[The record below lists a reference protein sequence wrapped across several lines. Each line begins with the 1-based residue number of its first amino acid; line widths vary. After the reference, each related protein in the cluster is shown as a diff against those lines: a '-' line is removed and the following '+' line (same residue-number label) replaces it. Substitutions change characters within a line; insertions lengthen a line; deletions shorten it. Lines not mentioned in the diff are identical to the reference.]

1 MSCVL
6 EGREALRGALELR
19 RRLGIPRER
28 PLNVLDAADR
38 LGLRVQLAD
47 IATCEGMFSADS
59 KVILLNHRR
68 PAGRR
73 AFTCGHELGHWH
85 FGHGASCDML
95 EFDRPDQEK
104 PEERLVNGF
113 AGFFLMP
120 KRAVEEALARRGWRP
135 ESLTPDQTYIVAGQ
149 MGVGY
154 LTLILH
160 LCWSLQMISRLQADE
175 LALRSPRSLRE
186 QLAGPDVGPNLI
198 VADEAWDELP
208 IDLEVGD
215 YTLLPKD
222 AEPSGSQL
230 QPIRGHRGMILF
242 RAARPGISNVRTST
256 WTRFVRVSRREFTGW
271 AKYRHFQDPDDET

>member
-1 MSCVL
+1 MNRVL

-19 RRLGIPRER
+19 RRLHILRER
-28 PLNVLDAADR
+28 PLNALDAADR
-38 LGLRVQLAD
+38 LGVRVQLAD

-59 KVILLNHRR
+59 DVILLNHQR

-95 EFDRPDQEK
+95 DFDRSDRDK

-120 KRAVEEALARRGWRP
+120 KRAVEEALSRRGWRS
-135 ESLTPDQTYIVAGQ
+135 ESLTPEQAFIIAGQ

-154 LTLILH
+154 QTLVQH
-160 LCWSLQMISRLQADE
+160 LCWSLQMISPRQADGLE
-175 LALRSPRSLRE
+175 LRSPRSLRE

-198 VADEAWDELP
+198 VADAAWDELP

-215 YTLLPKD
+215 SVLLPRD
-222 AEPSGSQL
+222 AEPSGPQL
-230 QPIRGHRGMILF
+230 QLVREHQGMMLF
-242 RAARPGISNVRTST
+242 QAGRPGISNVRTSA

-271 AKYRHFQDPDDET
+271 AKYRHFPDPDDET

>member
-1 MSCVL
+1 MNRVV

-19 RRLGIPRER
+19 RRLGIPREL

-38 LGLRVQLAD
+38 LGLRVQLSE
-47 IATCEGMFSADS
+47 IATCEGMFSPEA
-59 KVILLNHRR
+59 KVILLNHQR

-95 EFDRPDQEK
+95 DFDGPDCDK

-120 KRAVEEALARRGWRP
+120 KRAVEEALSRRGWRP
-135 ESLTPDQTYIVAGQ
+135 ESLTADQAFIVAGQ

-154 LTLILH
+154 QTLVLH
-160 LCWSLQMISRLQADE
+160 LCWSLQMISRNQAE
-175 LALRSPRSLRE
+175 RLGLRSPKSLRE
-186 QLAGPDVGPNLI
+186 QLAGPDVGPNLV
-198 VADEAWDELP
+198 VADAAWDELP

-215 YTLLPKD
+215 SVLLPLD
-222 AEPSGSQL
+222 AEPAGLQL
-230 QPIRGHRGMILF
+230 EPIREHRGMMLF
-242 RAARPGISNVRTST
+242 QAGRPGISNVRTST